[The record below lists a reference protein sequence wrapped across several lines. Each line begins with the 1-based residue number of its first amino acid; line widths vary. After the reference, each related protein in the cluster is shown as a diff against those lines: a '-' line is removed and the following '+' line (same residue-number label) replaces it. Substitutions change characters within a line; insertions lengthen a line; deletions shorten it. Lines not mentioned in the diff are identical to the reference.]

1 MPDPHIWCTIR
12 LDETTDLGGQVVIIT
27 QFYTF
32 TLPYEMQI
40 RRSRFGVQTETPF
53 QEVRPQYNNMDTYFT
68 GNDKLQIPTKF
79 L

>member
-1 MPDPHIWCTIR
+1 MPDPHIWCPIR
-12 LDETTDLGGQVVIIT
+12 LDETTDLGGQVVILI
-27 QFYTF
+27 

-53 QEVRPQYNNMDTYFT
+53 QEVRPQYNNMNTHFT